1 MSAYEETAE
10 LLTSELVTNAV
21 EASTDQ
27 RGNPVYVNG
36 RMAIII
42 FRMLGY
48 PQSLVLE
55 VWDLMPAVPEVRQA
69 GDLDERGRG
78 MFLVHTLAHRWNY
91 KTTPDWPGKCVWAE
105 IAG

>member
-10 LLTSELVTNAV
+10 LLASELVTNSV
-21 EASTDQ
+21 EASTDGQ
-27 RGNPVYVNG
+27 GHAVYVNG

-48 PQSLVLE
+48 RDSLVLE
-55 VWDLMPAVPEVRQA
+55 VWDLMPAAPELRHA
-69 GDLDERGRG
+69 DALDERGRG
-78 MFLVHTLAHRWNY
+78 MFLVHTLANRWDC
-91 KTTPDWPGKCVWAE
+91 KMVPDWPGKCVWAE